1 MRHRLW
7 HQANICGVDT
17 MNIFETMQDY
27 VDRNHY
33 IDVADK
39 IPVFLCS
46 IGTHIFNGLNKCGT
60 CPFIPVGDDE
70 EGFAIDSCILRHDK
84 APLYTPMSHVADTRL
99 HILMRGMKGSGKSVL
114 INLFLAP
121 GTGLLNN
128 PLNAAIG
135 MAFRTDIG
143 PNSITEAGM
152 FGSVNEEGEIMGR
165 PLAREMCG
173 GFLGFEE
180 FSSLVDAAKKDHSTD
195 MTNQMLTSVDNGRV
209 KKAMRAG
216 WVEYTTRYTL
226 WAGTQPGRFEM
237 ESGMDRRFFII
248 DIDMNPEKEILFKKA
263 QAKQAS
269 MSNMERLE
277 LADIAIKIKDF
288 FTERAMEVIMNPTTG
303 LWFDDEFN
311 EWLFKPEVRSHE
323 ADLFRRL
330 AIGYAIMSPDYV
342 GGDKLAIKMTPQ
354 LRQILDDC
362 LKMRRNVMDGD
373 LLLIKTAFW
382 NTQMSRSNLLKEV
395 SRMIT
400 NGDYQAAKRWVE
412 DNLIIQPWYS
422 EERSASSGRGR
433 KGVSVFIGYEPKTID
448 AKAVKLE

>member
-1 MRHRLW
+1 
-7 HQANICGVDT
+7 
-17 MNIFETMQDY
+17 
-27 VDRNHY
+27 
-33 IDVADK
+33 
-39 IPVFLCS
+39 
-46 IGTHIFNGLNKCGT
+46 
-60 CPFIPVGDDE
+60 
-70 EGFAIDSCILRHDK
+70 
-84 APLYTPMSHVADTRL
+84 
-99 HILMRGMKGSGKSVL
+99 
-114 INLFLAP
+114 
-121 GTGLLNN
+121 
-128 PLNAAIG
+128 
-135 MAFRTDIG
+135 
-143 PNSITEAGM
+143 
-152 FGSVNEEGEIMGR
+152 
-165 PLAREMCG
+165 
-173 GFLGFEE
+173 
-180 FSSLVDAAKKDHSTD
+180 
-195 MTNQMLTSVDNGRV
+195 
-209 KKAMRAG
+209 
-216 WVEYTTRYTL
+216 
-226 WAGTQPGRFEM
+226 
-237 ESGMDRRFFII
+237 
-248 DIDMNPEKEILFKKA
+248 MNP
-263 QAKQAS
+263 
-269 MSNMERLE
+269 
-277 LADIAIKIKDF
+277 
-288 FTERAMEVIMNPTTG
+288 PTG

>member
-1 MRHRLW
+1 
-7 HQANICGVDT
+7 
-17 MNIFETMQDY
+17 MNIFNAMQEY
-27 VDRNHY
+27 VNRNHY
-33 IDVADK
+33 IDVEDK

-60 CPFIPVGDDE
+60 CPFIPTGEDGV
-70 EGFAIDSCILRHDK
+70 FAIDSCILRHDK

-121 GTGLLNN
+121 KTGLLASAE
-128 PLNAAIG
+128 NAEIG

-248 DIDMNPEKEILFKKA
+248 DINMNPEKEMLFKKA

-269 MSNMERLE
+269 MTNAERLE
-277 LADIAIKIKDF
+277 LADMTIDIKQF
-288 FTERAMEVIMNPTTG
+288 FTDRAMEVIMNPPTG
-303 LWFDDEFN
+303 LWFDEAFN
-311 EWLFKPEVRSHE
+311 EWLFQPEVRSHE

-330 AIGYAIMSPDYV
+330 AIGYSIMSPHYK
-342 GGDKLAIKMTPQ
+342 GGEKLEIIMTDQ
-354 LRQILDDC
+354 LRVILDDC
-362 LKMRRNVMDGD
+362 LRMRRNVMDGD
-373 LLLIKTAFW
+373 LLLIKTTFW
-382 NTQMSRSNLLKEV
+382 NTQMTRTKLIKEIAI
-395 SRMIT
+395 MIT
-400 NGDYQAAKRWVE
+400 NRDYQSAKRWVE
-412 DNLIIQPWYS
+412 DNLLIQPWYS
-422 EERSASSGRGR
+422 EERNKASGRGK
-433 KGVSVFIGYEPKTID
+433 KGVSVFIGNQQPTVAP
-448 AKAVKLE
+448 AKATVERVQ

>member
-1 MRHRLW
+1 
-7 HQANICGVDT
+7 
-17 MNIFETMQDY
+17 MNIFDTMREY
-27 VDRNHY
+27 VSRNHY
-33 IDVADK
+33 IDVEDK

-60 CPFIPVGDDE
+60 CPFVPTGE
-70 EGFAIDSCILRHDK
+70 EGAFAIDSCILRHDK
-84 APLYTPMSHVADTRL
+84 TPLYTPMSHVADTRL

-128 PLNAAIG
+128 PLNADIG

-180 FSSLVDAAKKDHSTD
+180 FSSLVDAGKKDHSTD
-195 MTNQMLTSVDNGRV
+195 MTNQLLTSTDNGRV
-209 KKAMRAG
+209 RKAMRAG
-216 WVEYTTRYTL
+216 WVQYTTRFTL

-248 DIDMNPEKEILFKKA
+248 DIDMNPKKEMEFKKA

-269 MSNMERLE
+269 MTNMERLE
-277 LADIAIKIKDF
+277 LADMALKIKDF
-288 FTERAMEVIMNPTTG
+288 FTERAMEVIMNPPTG
-303 LWFDDEFN
+303 VRFDEALN
-311 EWLFKPEVRSHE
+311 EWLLKPEVRSHE

-330 AIGYAIMSPDYV
+330 ALGYTIMSPDYE
-342 GGDKLAIKMTPQ
+342 G
-354 LRQILDDC
+354 
-362 LKMRRNVMDGD
+362 GD
-373 LLLIKTAFW
+373 LLFVEMTDQLRSILDSSLEMRRGVMESDINLIKTAFW
-382 NTQMSRSNLLKEV
+382 NTELTRTNLIKEV
-395 SRMIT
+395 ARMIT
-400 NGDYQAAKRWVE
+400 PGDYQAAKRWVE
-412 DNLIIQPWYS
+412 DNLLIQAWYN
-422 EERSASSGRGR
+422 EERSSASGRGR
-433 KGVSVFIGYEPKTID
+433 RGVKVFIGYMED
-448 AKAVKLE
+448 D